1 MGELEGTSPTAFGPT
16 LSLTD
21 PAAIA
26 ALFPATR
33 RAQQEAFS
41 ALIAV
46 SDGGGGP
53 EERAAA
59 LSNSVLASAYVAT
72 SSGHAASHGPT
83 DEQSEVTDI
92 WDKMER
98 TRLRDES
105 IERVRD
111 VCASWD
117 APAVA
122 SLTGERKYAVAADGE
137 LKEVQQAV
145 SRWLSAGEDREERA
159 AQVTREPPSRT

>member
-1 MGELEGTSPTAFGPT
+1 M
-16 LSLTD
+16 
-21 PAAIA
+21 
-26 ALFPATR
+26 
-33 RAQQEAFS
+33 
-41 ALIAV
+41 

-122 SLTGERKYAVAADGE
+122 SGKLEFWESGNTENPQHK
-137 LKEVQQAV
+137 
-145 SRWLSAGEDREERA
+145 SRFI
-159 AQVTREPPSRT
+159 Q